1 MKSLYNHFEVLEDS
15 RDNRGKR
22 HELINILIMV
32 VYGILCEY
40 TDFTNLA
47 DFLKVNEDYFIN
59 LLNLQY
65 GTPSHDTL
73 SNVFSVIDTKKFLD
87 ILVLKKKYAI

>member
-1 MKSLYNHFEVLEDS
+1 MKSLYNHFEVLEDP
-15 RDNRGKR
+15 RDIRGRK

-32 VYGILCEY
+32 VYGILCDY

-73 SNVFSVIDTKKFLD
+73 SNIFAIIED
-87 ILVLKKKYAI
+87 IACGVKYSA